1 MHRGL
6 RAGVPL
12 SVFGLFEGRASA
24 VDALVVD
31 DDASIRSILL
41 DALGASGLK
50 VAEAEDG
57 RKGYCEAKRLRP
69 RLILLDVD
77 MPSYT
82 GLMALE
88 GLKADPET
96 KDIPVIMVTARAL
109 TKEVDEA
116 LRRGASGY
124 ITKPFDLRQ
133 VLRKVASFVPLPSPP
148 PGL

>member
-1 MHRGL
+1 M
-6 RAGVPL
+6 
-12 SVFGLFEGRASA
+12 SVFGLFAGRAPLA
-24 VDALVVD
+24 DVLVVD
-31 DDASIRSILL
+31 DDASIRSVLL

-57 RKGYCEAKRLRP
+57 RRGYAEAKRLRP

-88 GLKADPET
+88 GLKADAET
-96 KDIPVIMVTARAL
+96 KDIPVVMVTARAL
-109 TKEVDEA
+109 TREVDEA

-124 ITKPFDLRQ
+124 ITKPFDLRL
-133 VLRKVASFVPLPSPP
+133 VLKKVSGFVPLPSPP

>member
-1 MHRGL
+1 M
-6 RAGVPL
+6 
-12 SVFGLFEGRASA
+12 SVFGLFKGPGPA

-41 DALGASGLK
+41 DALGAAGLK
-50 VAEAEDG
+50 VAEATDG
-57 RKGYCEAKRLRP
+57 RGGYAEAKRLRP

-77 MPSYT
+77 MPVFT

-88 GLKADPET
+88 GLKADPQT
-96 KDIPVIMVTARAL
+96 KDIPVIMVTARAQ
-109 TKEVDEA
+109 TREVDEA

-133 VLRKVASFVPLPSPP
+133 VLKKVSAFVPLPSPP